1 MKKIDLVLL
10 FLAILGICIIVG
22 ALLYEIYMASNFY
35 FKIKG

>member
-22 ALLYEIYMASNFY
+22 ALLHEIYMTSNFL
-35 FKIKG
+35 F